1 MGLIMLQ
8 VSMQAIMVFE
18 AQNNTG
24 HKKAIIIMGD
34 GIPMMA
40 PISPGS
46 LKSYWPSDWYPR
58 QNLNWMDESDIAIEA
73 AVDAARRAESKGI
86 TIYAAGFPLNNAVD
100 NETLKRIVTVGE
112 YEPYDR
118 YYFTPDPSKLSD
130 LLLTIQGRIQKE
142 EYVNTTTDLDYG
154 MVHVTQENVDST
166 MPGVFTYVYQNPVS
180 TMNRTYW
187 RTTPSV
193 NIDGPNY
200 YDQTADWADNNLSFN
215 VGTLKLNQVWMTTYM
230 LQVNKVGPVI
240 DKPGVVDAFGVGSIV
255 SFNNNTSFLAIPK
268 TPITVLPNLS
278 EEKATK
284 KLVIDNLTATTNGT
298 VADLWV
304 DIKILPNSPNLSVTA
319 DIYITDTDSHTTTW
333 IKSVELGPIVNGNMK
348 ITSVDL
354 SQFPKGKKYT
364 FYVDF
369 INKQPGTNPIYWASL
384 TSNGFVI
391 LAKPTGVYIKLE

>member
-1 MGLIMLQ
+1 M
-8 VSMQAIMVFE
+8 
-18 AQNNTG
+18 TC
-24 HKKAIIIMGD
+24 
-34 GIPMMA
+34 
-40 PISPGS
+40 
-46 LKSYWPSDWYPR
+46 
-58 QNLNWMDESDIAIEA
+58 
-73 AVDAARRAESKGI
+73 
-86 TIYAAGFPLNNAVD
+86 
-100 NETLKRIVTVGE
+100 
-112 YEPYDR
+112 
-118 YYFTPDPSKLSD
+118 
-130 LLLTIQGRIQKE
+130 LLTIQGRIQKE

-154 MVHVTQENVDST
+154 MVRVTQENVDST
-166 MPGVFTYVYQNPVS
+166 MPGVFSYVYQNPVS

-193 NIDGPNY
+193 NINGPNY